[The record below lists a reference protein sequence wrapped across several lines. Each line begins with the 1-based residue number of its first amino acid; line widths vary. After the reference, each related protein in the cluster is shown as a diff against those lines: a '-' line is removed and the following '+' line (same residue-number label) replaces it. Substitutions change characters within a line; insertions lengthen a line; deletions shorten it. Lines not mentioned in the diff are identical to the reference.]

1 VCEWVF
7 SSAKIVSTGL
17 AESDNKKR
25 RGKNSEIP
33 PAMNAATAITLCLCL
48 TGAQGLFAQSAET
61 PPVGFNVVE
70 CLPQSDTICAV
81 PFARPAVFQGVVLSN
96 AAGTGQITLTPEGE
110 PNWTANAFQ
119 GFHFVR
125 ILSGAKAGMYY
136 QVAANTNGTVTLD
149 LAGDSATGFDAG
161 VTFRIHP
168 FWTLSTLFPEGTQT
182 TLVASTGTLANQRRS
197 LLLLPNVNGVGTNIA
212 PLETY
217 YVLSSGWRKTTGEVS
232 DDVIL
237 FPDSYFIIRHNH
249 ATITASTFFTPA
261 GNVEL
266 NPVTSPLATRSG
278 GQQDNFVSSGRPIPV
293 KVKDLDLITSG
304 AFLASTSTLNNGRR
318 DLLMVF
324 DNSIPGI
331 NKAPVKS
338 YYYFSGTWRR
348 IGGTADDGDELIQPS
363 QGLIIRKYQDAS
375 SATYLWTNTF

>member
-1 VCEWVF
+1 
-7 SSAKIVSTGL
+7 
-17 AESDNKKR
+17 
-25 RGKNSEIP
+25 
-33 PAMNAATAITLCLCL
+33 MNIRTAICLCLCL
-48 TGAQGLFAQSAET
+48 TGSRGLLAQSAET
-61 PPVGFNVVE
+61 PPMGFNVVE

-81 PFARPAVFQGVVLSN
+81 PFARSAVFQGVVLSS
-96 AAGTGQITLTPEGE
+96 AEGGGQVTLTPEGDHT
-110 PNWTANAFQ
+110 WTANEYQ
-119 GFHFVR
+119 TLYFVR

-136 QVAANTNGTVTLD
+136 QVAANATTTVTLD

-168 FWTLSTLFPEGTQT
+168 FWTLSTLFPAWTQT
-182 TLVASTGTLANQRRS
+182 TLVTSTGTLANQRRS

-217 YVLSSGWRKTTGEVS
+217 YILSSGWRKTTGEVS

-249 ATITASTFFTPA
+249 ATITASTFFTPT
-261 GNVEL
+261 GTVEL

-293 KVKDLDLITSG
+293 KVKDLDLISSG
-304 AFLASTSTLNNGRR
+304 AFQASTSTLNNGRR
-318 DLLMVF
+318 DMLMVF

-338 YYYFSGTWRR
+338 YYYYSGTWRR

-363 QGLIIRKYQDAS
+363 QGLIIRKYQDVS
-375 SATYLWTNTF
+375 NATYFWTNTF